1 MSFSVKPMSFAY
13 FDTFGV
19 EIGQFFKSLK
29 LYISVIIQ
37 CLSNSRRNE
46 LKKDSD
52 ETLNI
57 DRTLKIGQ
65 FCKLLIYYYK
75 FDV

>member
-1 MSFSVKPMSFAY
+1 MPSSVNSISFAY
-13 FDTFGV
+13 FDTFGD
-19 EIGQFFKSLK
+19 EISQFFKSLK

-57 DRTLKIGQ
+57 DRALKIGQ
-65 FCKLLIYYYK
+65 FRPN
-75 FDV
+75 VT